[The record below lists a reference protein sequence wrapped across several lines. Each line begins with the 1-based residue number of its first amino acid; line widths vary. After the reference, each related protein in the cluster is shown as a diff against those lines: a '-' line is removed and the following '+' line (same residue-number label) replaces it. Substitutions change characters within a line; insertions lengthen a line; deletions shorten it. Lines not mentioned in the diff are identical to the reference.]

1 MYVVPD
7 QTGRTVVV
15 TGANSGTGREA
26 AERLAAAGAHVVL
39 AVRSAEK
46 GEKALAE
53 IRAAHP
59 DASAEV
65 RVVDLASLASVR
77 EFARSLDRDLPHLD
91 VLLNNAGVMAPPT
104 RFETEDGFE
113 LQLGTNYLG
122 PFALTTLLL
131 PLLLAAPAGRV
142 TTVSSSMAALG
153 RIRFDDLQWTR
164 RRYSPARAYAQSKLA
179 DLLLARHLARVS
191 MQRGWALL
199 SNAAHPGYT
208 QTNLQT
214 AGASL
219 GGTTPRRSSI
229 GNLPLV
235 PSQLPAQGAE
245 PMLFAAADPRAVED
259 GYYGPSGRFGLVGPT
274 GPARLTRRMRDDHT
288 AARLWAVAQDL
299 TGTALPAAR

>member
-39 AVRSAEK
+39 AVRTAEK

-53 IRAAHP
+53 IQAAHP
-59 DASAEV
+59 GASAEV
-65 RVVDLASLASVR
+65 RILDLASLASVQA
-77 EFARSLDRDLPHLD
+77 FADDLGRDLPHLD
-91 VLLNNAGVMAPPT
+91 TLVNNAGVMTPPT
-104 RFETEDGFE
+104 RMETEDGFE

-122 PFALTTLLL
+122 PFALTNRLL
-131 PLLLAAPAGRV
+131 PLLLAAPEGRV
-142 TTVSSSMAALG
+142 TTMSSGMAAVG

-164 RRYSPARAYAQSKLA
+164 RRYSPTRSYAQSKLA
-179 DLLLARHLARVS
+179 DLLLARQLARVS
-191 MQRGWALL
+191 MQRGWALR
-199 SNAAHPGYT
+199 SNAAHPGFT

-219 GGTTPRRSSI
+219 GKDAVHRSSI
-229 GNLPLV
+229 ARFPFV
-235 PSQLPAQGAE
+235 PSQLPPEGAE

-259 GYYGPSGRFGLVGPT
+259 GYYGPTGRFGLVGPT
-274 GPARLTRRMRDDHT
+274 GPVRLNRRMRDDRT
-288 AARLWAVAQDL
+288 AARLWAAAEDL
-299 TGTALPAAR
+299 TGTALPA

>member
-39 AVRSAEK
+39 AVRNAEK

-53 IRAAHP
+53 ILAAHP
-59 DASAEV
+59 GATAEV
-65 RVVDLASLASVR
+65 RILDLASLASVQT
-77 EFARSLDRDLPHLD
+77 FADDLSRDLTHLD
-91 VLLNNAGVMAPPT
+91 TLINNAGVMTPPT

-122 PFALTTLLL
+122 PFALTNRLL

-142 TTVSSSMAALG
+142 TTMSSGVAAIG
-153 RIRFDDLQWTR
+153 RIQFDDLQWTR
-164 RRYSPARAYAQSKLA
+164 RRYSPLRAYAQSKLA
-179 DLLLARHLARVS
+179 DLLLARQLARVS
-191 MQRGWALL
+191 MQRGWSLR
-199 SNAAHPGYT
+199 SNAAHPGFT

-219 GGTTPRRSSI
+219 GKDAVHRSSI
-229 GNLPLV
+229 ARFPFV
-235 PSQLPAQGAE
+235 PSQLPPEGAE

-259 GYYGPSGRFGLVGPT
+259 GYYGPTGRFGLVGPT
-274 GPARLTRRMRDDHT
+274 GPVRLSRRMRDDDT

-299 TGTALPAAR
+299 TGTALPA